1 MPKYPKPFFRTA
13 RGAWFVQVAGK
24 QINLGPDREAAFRRY
39 HEVMGRP
46 KADTQRVTADAVL
59 GVLDAFLD
67 WCQNHKAGRTYD
79 WYRDYL
85 ESFARTIPQG
95 MTTARLKPFHVQ
107 QWLDANPGWKTGKRG
122 AVIAVQRAFNW
133 AVRMGLIDT
142 NPIRSLE
149 KPKAGRREHVITPDQ
164 FGTILSLVKDAE
176 LYGNLETP
184 GHLTNRHVVP
194 PARPAISWT
203 TIRPWKRTVAA
214 DPPSHPRAVLQL
226 ATRPDPAY
234 RPAQVPFLPCSASG

>member
-1 MPKYPKPFFRTA
+1 
-13 RGAWFVQVAGK
+13 
-24 QINLGPDREAAFRRY
+24 
-39 HEVMGRP
+39 MGRP

-95 MTTARLKPFHVQ
+95 LTTARLKPFHVQ

-133 AVRMGLIDT
+133 AVRMGRSI
-142 NPIRSLE
+142 PIRSAPS
-149 KPKAGRREHVITPDQ
+149 KSR
-164 FGTILSLVKDAE
+164 
-176 LYGNLETP
+176 
-184 GHLTNRHVVP
+184 
-194 PARPAISWT
+194 RPAAASMSSPPISSGPSS
-203 TIRPWKRTVAA
+203 PWSKTRNYTEISRLLATSRTVTLCLLL
-214 DPPSHPRAVLQL
+214 DQR
-226 ATRPDPAY
+226 
-234 RPAQVPFLPCSASG
+234 FLGPQSDLGRGL